1 VERAAYGTEV
11 PDVPKENLSFLTV
24 VQVPKAR
31 ETEENAQRLQFCA
44 SNGENK
50 SCIEHHHLQH
60 RREIVNRNFVR
71 TAAAFATVALGIS
84 LAVAGAGFAQTKSAK
99 KPAAKDPAAV
109 KRGQEVFQQ
118 KCSTCHYDTSDA
130 KKIGPGLKG
139 IRKRGTFTV
148 NNNKVTD
155 ENLKT
160 WIENGDSLM
169 PPFKD
174 VLEDAQIKDVIA
186 YVKTL

>member
-1 VERAAYGTEV
+1 
-11 PDVPKENLSFLTV
+11 
-24 VQVPKAR
+24 
-31 ETEENAQRLQFCA
+31 
-44 SNGENK
+44 
-50 SCIEHHHLQH
+50 
-60 RREIVNRNFVR
+60 VNRTLAVLG
-71 TAAAFATVALGIS
+71 TAALGTA
-84 LAVAGAGFAQTKSAK
+84 LAVAGVGLAQTSSKSTK
-99 KPAAKDPAAV
+99 KTPATKADPAAIA
-109 KRGQEVFQQ
+109 RGKELFQQ

-139 IRKRGTFTV
+139 LNKRGTFTV

-174 VLEDAQIKDVIA
+174 VIEDNQIKDVIA